1 MQYNTQRKK
10 LAIPEYGRH
19 IHQMIDYCKAIE
31 NSEKRNKHAQSII
44 DLMGIMNPHL
54 RDIPDFQHKLWDQL
68 FIMAN
73 FELDVQSPYPILSQ
87 EEIYKKPEQLNYPK
101 NNSSH
106 KYYGTIIRQMIE
118 KASCVEDHE
127 IKNSLIQ
134 TLANH
139 MKKAYIRWN
148 REQVEDEVIF
158 QHLEEISEGK
168 IKISEEITLLQN
180 INSINNKK
188 KSINQKKFKQ
198 NRKF

>member
-10 LAIPEYGRH
+10 IAIPEYGRH
-19 IHQMIDYCKAIE
+19 IHQMIDYCKTIE
-31 NSEKRNKHAQSII
+31 DSEKRNKHAQSII

-87 EEIYKKPEQLNYPK
+87 EEIYKKPERLKYPK
-101 NNSSH
+101 NNSDH

-118 KASCVEDHE
+118 KASVVENEE
-127 IKNSLIQ
+127 IKNNLIQ
-134 TLANH
+134 TLANQ
-139 MKKAYIRWN
+139 MKKA
-148 REQVEDEVIF
+148 
-158 QHLEEISEGK
+158 K
-168 IKISEEITLLQN
+168 IKINEEITLLQN
-180 INSINNKK
+180 INSINNKR

>member
-19 IHQMIDYCKAIE
+19 IHQMIDYCKTIE
-31 NSEKRNKHAQSII
+31 DPEKRNKHAQSII

-87 EEIYKKPEQLNYPK
+87 EEIYKKPEKLNYPK

-118 KASCVEDHE
+118 KASNVENQE

-134 TLANH
+134 TLANQ

-148 REQVEDEVIF
+148 REQVEDQVIF

-168 IKISEEITLLQN
+168 IKINEEITLLMN
-180 INSINNKK
+180 VTTINNKRK
-188 KSINQKKFKQ
+188 PINQKKFKQ
-198 NRKF
+198 NKKF